1 MTEEQMLSMITRV
14 SNKYSVNLS
23 AQQIQSLI
31 EGIKVKAAQQ
41 GTLQLSFN
49 IGKTFSA
56 QHFSS
61 SNIAQFGYK
70 S

>member
-14 SNKYSVNLS
+14 SNKYSVKLS

-41 GTLQLSFN
+41 GTLQFSFH

-61 SNIAQFGYK
+61 SNIAQFGCK